1 MDDMEHHHGKSANL
15 LSRDG
20 LRSHIMEF
28 QQFAGINVTGELGK
42 KICHALKNSTYAVN
56 AYLLL
61 WGKKTSQYNGSK
73 IIRFIIICLFPF

>member
-1 MDDMEHHHGKSANL
+1 MCFSFFFQMYLMKYGYMDDMEYHHGKSANL

-42 KICHALKNSTYAVN
+42 KIHVLK
-56 AYLLL
+56 
-61 WGKKTSQYNGSK
+61 
-73 IIRFIIICLFPF
+73 R

>member
-1 MDDMEHHHGKSANL
+1 MKYGYMDDMEHHHGKSANL

-42 KICHALKNSTYAVN
+42 KIIML
-56 AYLLL
+56 
-61 WGKKTSQYNGSK
+61 
-73 IIRFIIICLFPF
+73 

>member
-1 MDDMEHHHGKSANL
+1 MYLMKYGYMDDMEHHHGKSANL

-42 KICHALKNSTYAVN
+42 KICHALK
-56 AYLLL
+56 
-61 WGKKTSQYNGSK
+61 
-73 IIRFIIICLFPF
+73 